1 MRLSTI
7 LAMLSFSLYAGE
19 VEDVKAAIHSNWETI
34 AKGKYPGLTH
44 SEGRWLATSEGGFW
58 SFDSPQDNKNRIENS
73 PNTLN
78 FKPYH
83 INVEIYGSK
92 KEIAYAV
99 YYLAGTID
107 RDGNVIVPNYRT
119 RASALLKKENGKWYE
134 VGSHYSPMHSGSGV
148 KFD

>member
-1 MRLSTI
+1 MNYWVLT
-7 LAMLSFSLYAGE
+7 SLKDFIKFNGRSCRTESRYFL
-19 VEDVKAAIHSNWETI
+19 IFNI
-34 AKGKYPGLTH
+34 IIGLTAGLIDMIMGFTIEIIPGIPTLIL
-44 SEGRWLATSEGGFW
+44 SEIARGIL
-58 SFDSPQDNKNRIENS
+58 IL

-83 INVEIYGSK
+83 INVEIYGSDK
-92 KEIAYAV
+92 DIAYAV

-107 RDGNVIVPNYRT
+107 RDGNAIVPNYRT
-119 RASALLKKENGKWYE
+119 RASSLMKKEKGKWYE